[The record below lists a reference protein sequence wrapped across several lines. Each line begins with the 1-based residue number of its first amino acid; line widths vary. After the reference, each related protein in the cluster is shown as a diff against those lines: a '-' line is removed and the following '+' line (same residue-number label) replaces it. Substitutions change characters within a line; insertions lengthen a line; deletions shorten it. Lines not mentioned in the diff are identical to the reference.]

1 MSISS
6 ISSFQTARLAEL
18 QAHVQ
23 AQADL
28 KTLNGDLRAGN
39 LAGAQTDFATL
50 LKDAPQ
56 LQQQLSS
63 GSNAPEASA
72 LTALS
77 SALQSGNIPSAQ
89 TAAASLQA
97 AMGRRDHHPHLNQ
110 PNPLSSASAPGV
122 PTLQVRF

>member
-6 ISSFQTARLAEL
+6 IASIQASRVADL
-18 QAHVQ
+18 QAHIQ
-23 AQADL
+23 SRADL
-28 KTLNGDLRAGN
+28 KALNGDLQAGN
-39 LAGAQTDFATL
+39 LASAQTDFATL

-56 LQQQLSS
+56 LQNQLSS
-63 GSNAPEASA
+63 GSATPEASA

-97 AMGRRDHHPHLNQ
+97 AMRGRDHPLQ
-110 PNPLSSASAPGV
+110 PSPVSSGSAPAAPMIQV
-122 PTLQVRF
+122 TL